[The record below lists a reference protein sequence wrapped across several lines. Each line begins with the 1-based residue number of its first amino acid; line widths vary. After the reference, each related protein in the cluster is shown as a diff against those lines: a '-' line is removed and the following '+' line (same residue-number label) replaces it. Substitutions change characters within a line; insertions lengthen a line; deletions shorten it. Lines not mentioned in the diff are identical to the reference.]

1 MENGKLTEHDNTF
14 HSIRKSGFTI
24 FNSQFSIFNFQFFV
38 SLTFL
43 LLLGATPARSDWL
56 VEWNPVGDLYPRYL
70 ADPRRPRNI
79 AALSAAFRS
88 DIPGS
93 GDLRFLTAIGDQHS
107 MVRFYRRDAPLDGW
121 QFDVE
126 ARYFAQFDIENALD
140 ELGHDERLGIIASR
154 RLDARTAVRGM
165 FFHTSSHM
173 GDEYILRNR
182 LTEAERISSRK
193 EEFAFG
199 LSRRLN
205 QSLRTYGEIGFGINL
220 GKLNRPLRAQAGL
233 EYESGLRSRSDRS
246 ASLGWYSGVN
256 VTGWE
261 ENDWRVSATLQTG
274 IVASFPASGRHYRLA
289 VELYDGRSQL
299 DAFFLFRESYITV
312 GVWLDL

>member
-1 MENGKLTEHDNTF
+1 MRRLTL
-14 HSIRKSGFTI
+14 
-24 FNSQFSIFNFQFFV
+24 V
-38 SLTFL
+38 AML
-43 LLLGATPARSDWL
+43 LLVAAPARAEWL
-56 VEWNPVGDLYPRYL
+56 LEWNPAGDLYPRYL

-107 MVRFYRRDAPLDGW
+107 IVRFYRRDTPLDGW

-199 LSRRLN
+199 LSHRLN
-205 QSLRTYGEIGFGINL
+205 QSLRTYGEFGYAINL
-220 GKLNRPLRAQAGL
+220 GKLNKPLRGQAGL
-233 EYESGLRSRSDRS
+233 EYESNLRSWSEGK

-261 ENDWRVSATLQTG
+261 ENDWEVSATLQTG
-274 IVASFPASGRHYRLA
+274 MVARFPASGKYYRLA

-299 DAFFLFRESYITV
+299 DAFFLFRESYLTV
-312 GVWLDL
+312 GFWLDL